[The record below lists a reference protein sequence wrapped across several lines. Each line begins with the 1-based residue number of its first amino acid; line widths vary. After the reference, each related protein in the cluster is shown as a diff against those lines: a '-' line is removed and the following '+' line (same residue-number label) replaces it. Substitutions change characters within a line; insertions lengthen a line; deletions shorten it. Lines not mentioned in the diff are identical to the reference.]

1 MIFLS
6 IIIPTFND
14 ENIIK
19 KKIYLL
25 NKKLK
30 KLPIKYE
37 IIVINDGSKDGT
49 KSEIKKISK
58 KCKLILIN
66 NNINKGKSYSI
77 NKGLKKSKYENVI
90 LTDSNLPYFS
100 SFNKIIKKLDE
111 NYDFVFVNRRHKK
124 SKIINRKLN
133 FYQRSRYFIGYI
145 VSLIVRLALNMS
157 IFGGDTQSGLK
168 GFKKIKN
175 FRKLKFISSKFFL
188 DLEIMYYYKKLN
200 KNFYPIPVKYKID
213 DKSSIKIFSLK
224 KNFEIMIELFRVIL
238 NLRN

>member
-58 KCKLILIN
+58 KYKLILID

-77 NKGLKKSKYENVI
+77 NKGLNKSKYENVI

-133 FYQRSRYFIGYI
+133 FYQKSRYFIGYI
-145 VSLIVRLALNMS
+145 VSLIVRLALNMN

-200 KNFYPIPVKYKID
+200 KKFYPIPVKYKID

>member
-58 KCKLILIN
+58 KYKLILID

-77 NKGLKKSKYENVI
+77 NKGLNKSKYENVI

-133 FYQRSRYFIGYI
+133 FYQKSRYFIGYI
-145 VSLIVRLALNMS
+145 VSLIVRLALNMN

-188 DLEIMYYYKKLN
+188 DLEIMYYYKKLD
-200 KNFYPIPVKYKID
+200 KKFYPIPVKYKID